1 LERGIKTRSISNIS
15 TTKESK
21 VKMTEVM
28 IILLALSAI
37 TFGIGVVFLITILR
51 DLVKILEGKK

>member
-1 LERGIKTRSISNIS
+1 
-15 TTKESK
+15 

-51 DLVKILEGKK
+51 DLVKILEGKR

>member
-1 LERGIKTRSISNIS
+1 LIFSAPYDKFNHHQ
-15 TTKESK
+15 ESK